1 MWALPRRVIL
11 TAGSGVGSTPLRAFD
26 AALLDAGIGD
36 FNLVRV
42 SSIVP
47 AGAEVC
53 YMERGGKEYV
63 AKMSKGTIVP
73 VVYSMVTSGEGGKT
87 VAAALAVGIPQDRDR
102 NGVILEA
109 SIVGSKQTAE
119 DQACR
124 MVEEALLARRNGPFE
139 IMLVS
144 ADVVIN
150 DRIGCAVS
158 AALLLP

>member
-1 MWALPRRVIL
+1 MWILPTRVVL
-11 TAGSGVGSTPLRAFD
+11 TSGTGTGSTALRALD
-26 AALLDAGIGD
+26 AALLNAGIGD

-53 YMERGGKEYV
+53 YMERGGKGYV
-63 AKMSKGTIVP
+63 AKISKGTIIP
-73 VVYSMVTSGEGGKT
+73 VVYSMVTSGEVGET
-87 VAAALAVGIPQDRDR
+87 IAAALAVGIPQDRNR
-102 NGVILEA
+102 NGVIFEA
-109 SIVGSKQTAE
+109 SVVGSKQTAE

-139 IMLVS
+139 IMSVS
-144 ADVVIN
+144 AEVVIN